1 MRRDMYKIIV
11 ERPRWHHPES
21 STRGRPLRDVEE
33 APTRQAMRRRYKERQ
48 LKAPGENLA
57 PLRRYL
63 LKQVGRPWNKVFS
76 DICQHA
82 RVDSVVQNHVRLHIK
97 DYVALDGSKHRLLYV
112 DRRTG
117 ILRRTKRI
125 QPAK

>member
-11 ERPRWHHPES
+11 ERPRYYLS
-21 STRGRPLRDVEE
+21 RGSTHGRAPRDEE
-33 APTRQAMRRRYKERQ
+33 DAPGHQGMGRRYKEHRRKQ
-48 LKAPGENLA
+48 IGENLA

-76 DICQHA
+76 EICRHS
-82 RVDSVVQNHVRLHIK
+82 RVDSVVQNHVRLHID
-97 DYVALDGSKHRLLYV
+97 DYVSLEGNKNRLLYV

-117 ILRRTKRI
+117 LLRLSDKKR
-125 QPAK
+125 AK